1 MQLVWKDFSQVFQF
15 AWILLYSWI
24 SLRLLL
30 VSLENEDFLKQDH
43 INNVVHSWASVSQPC
58 KDQSP
63 KSKGPLE
70 SQSLCNW
77 ALNLFLAK
85 LYPIW
90 WPWGLSDRLWTWIL
104 VRINHAN
111 ISQVTLRYP
120 PPNHPATKR
129 RSVGK

>member
-120 PPNHPATKR
+120 PPTTRLQRDAQ
-129 RSVGK
+129 